1 MLRLWTVIIRCQWTE
16 GQISLQQGLWV
27 PISQT
32 PVQFQFAVQPGAC
45 SLHNNLKSRTALHP
59 DCKTRFWTQLKEWLW
74 SKTFFSWAVAINTSP
89 RLSPTLVSMWRAT
102 LFFSDSQN
110 FLCLNCRH
118 ALWKT
123 ERFIYNW
130 LDLQA
135 CFITLFPA
143 QSFLILNRNYY
154 ENFLLQGISRLAGL
168 KQNLSLLV
176 QFYFWKNLLN
186 WARVHVQKG
195 NTYTH
200 HICARTQWVSS
211 NSCCGT
217 FSLMPLNCTWEVALL
232 TWWPSFF
239 LQCPVKIV
247 LCMYLRIRNILIFL
261 FCQLTGCQCSKSGS
275 AGENQTQHEVW
286 DFSLKHNMESLPLS
300 RAVVSYARKK
310 YRLSQLGISCYYSGF
325 LLLTFLC

>member
-1 MLRLWTVIIRCQWTE
+1 MLPAELQIASPLWKPVLLSSIIVGDSGVLAPKFLGTLEYSAWCLGLHKTACHRVVLAGCARRMLRLRNITVRRQWTE
-16 GQISLQQGLWV
+16 QQISLQHGLRV
-27 PISQT
+27 PLSAT
-32 PVQFQFAVQPGAC
+32 PVGFQFAVQPGAC
-45 SLHNNLKSRTALHP
+45 SLHSNLKSTTALHP
-59 DCKTRFWTQLKEWLW
+59 DGKTGFWTQLKHWLW
-74 SKTFFSWAVAINTSP
+74 SNTFFSWAVTINTSP

-110 FLCLNCRH
+110 FFCLNCRH

-186 WARVHVQKG
+186 WARVQVHKG

-200 HICARTQWVSS
+200 NICARTQWVSS

-217 FSLMPLNCTWEVALL
+217 FSRMALNYRWAVALIA
-232 TWWPSFF
+232 WWPSFF
-239 LQCPVKIV
+239 L
-247 LCMYLRIRNILIFL
+247 
-261 FCQLTGCQCSKSGS
+261 
-275 AGENQTQHEVW
+275 A
-286 DFSLKHNMESLPLS
+286 ESS
-300 RAVVSYARKK
+300 KK
-310 YRLSQLGISCYYSGF
+310 YFANVSQAQEYP
-325 LLLTFLC
+325 

>member
-1 MLRLWTVIIRCQWTE
+1 MLRLQTVIIRYQWTE
-16 GQISLQQGLWV
+16 GQISLWQGLQV

-45 SLHNNLKSRTALHP
+45 SLHNNLKSRTTLHL
-59 DCKTRFWTQLKEWLW
+59 DCKTGFWTQLKQWLW
-74 SKTFFSWAVAINTSP
+74 SKTFFSWVVTVNPSL

-123 ERFIYNW
+123 ERFVYNW

-168 KQNLSLLV
+168 EQNLSLLV
-176 QFYFWKNLLN
+176 RFYFWKNLLN
-186 WARVHVQKG
+186 WARVQVHKG

-200 HICARTQWVSS
+200 NIRARTQWGSS
-211 NSCCGT
+211 NSCCQT
-217 FSLMPLNCTWEVALL
+217 FSLMPLNYTWAAALL
-232 TWWPSFF
+232 TWWASYF
-239 LQCPVKIV
+239 LQCPVKLI
-247 LCMYLRIRNILIFL
+247 LRMYLRVRNIPVFL
-261 FCQLTGCQCSKSGS
+261 FCQLTGCQWGKSGS
-275 AGENQTQHEVW
+275 WGENQTQHEVW
-286 DFSLKHNMESLPLS
+286 DFSLKCNMESLPLS
-300 RAVVSYARKK
+300 RTVVSHARKQ
-310 YRLSQLGISCYYSGF
+310 YRLGQLGISCYYSGF
-325 LLLTFLC
+325 LLLTSLC